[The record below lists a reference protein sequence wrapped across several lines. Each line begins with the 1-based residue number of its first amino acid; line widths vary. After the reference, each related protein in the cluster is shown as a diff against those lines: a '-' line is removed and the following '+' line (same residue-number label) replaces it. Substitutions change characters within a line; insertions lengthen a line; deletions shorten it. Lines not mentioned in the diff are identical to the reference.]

1 MNELRQRT
9 MHKFAYCG
17 HVLLE
22 LALQLFQ
29 LLDVT
34 TLMHVRAQKKWLG
47 ESMGISC
54 RRRSAQTHHE
64 FIELDV
70 DVHADEIGLS
80 RSTASI
86 HLRVRRDR
94 EQRDARSV

>member
-70 DVHADEIGLS
+70 HADEIGLS